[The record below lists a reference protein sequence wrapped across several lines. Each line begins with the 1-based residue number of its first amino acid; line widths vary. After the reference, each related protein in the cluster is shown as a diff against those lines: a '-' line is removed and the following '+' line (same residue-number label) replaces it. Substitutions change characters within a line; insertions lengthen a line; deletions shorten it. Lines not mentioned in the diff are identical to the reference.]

1 MPNHLAG
8 ETSPYLLQHA
18 DNPVDWR
25 PWGDEA
31 LSVARATNRPIL
43 LSIGYAACH
52 WCHVM
57 AHESFEDPLTAEFMN
72 EHFVCIK
79 VDREERPDLDAVY
92 MQAVQAMTGHG
103 GWPMTVFLTPT
114 AEPFYGGTY
123 FPPADRHGMP
133 SFMRVLKS
141 VSDAYSQ
148 RPETIAASVASMRQI
163 YEGSVAGA
171 AAGAGAGVGGEEIT
185 AEFLDSAVHAVAANF
200 DVELGGFGGAPKFP
214 PTMLLDFLLR
224 HWARTGDASAL
235 EMARNTFVKMAHG
248 GIYDQVGG
256 GFARYSVDARWL
268 VPHFEKMLYD
278 NALLIR
284 FGAQLF
290 EATRDGEAR
299 RVTSETVSWL
309 AGEMTAPGGGFYS
322 SLDADSEGVEGKFYV
337 WTTEELDSVLGDDS
351 PIVKMFYG
359 ATASGNFE
367 GHNILHMPLS
377 TQDVADRNNID
388 LDKLLSIVASAKEK
402 LYGYRSR
409 RIWPTRDDKIIAAWN
424 GLALR
429 GVVEAGRALDDDEF
443 RALAMRNAEFLL
455 QHMIVDGR
463 CMRSYSDRSHRLPG
477 FLEDQAAVALGF
489 LAVFEQSLDAKWLN
503 AARLL
508 ARVMLDKFWDAEQAT
523 FFDTSHD
530 AEQLVSRPR
539 DPTDNATP
547 SGTSLAVDLLL
558 RLANYDGNQNSRA
571 IAARVMNSLADAA
584 SRYPSAFGHLLG
596 DAEYA
601 ETFACHGDYCDMPS
615 PRALDIALQ
624 TSSSTK

>member
-25 PWGDEA
+25 PWGEEA
-31 LSVARATNRPIL
+31 LSAARAGNRPIL

-103 GWPMTVFLTPT
+103 GWPMTVFLTPSG
-114 AEPFYGGTY
+114 EPFYGGTY
-123 FPPADRHGMP
+123 FPPTDRHGMP

-141 VSDAYSQ
+141 VSDAYTQ

-163 YEGSVAGA
+163 YEDRVAGA
-171 AAGAGAGVGGEEIT
+171 GGDLEIS
-185 AEFLDSAVHAVAANF
+185 AQSLDSAVHAVAANY
-200 DVELGGFGGAPKFP
+200 DTQLGGFGGAPKFP
-214 PTMLLDFLLR
+214 PTMVLDFLLR
-224 HWARTGDASAL
+224 HWARTGNADAL
-235 EMARNTFVKMAHG
+235 EMARNTFTRMARG

-284 FGAQLF
+284 FGAHLF
-290 EATRDGEAR
+290 EATRDEEVR
-299 RVTSETVSWL
+299 RVTREVVSWL
-309 AGEMTAPGGGFYS
+309 ASEMTSPGGGFYS

-337 WTTEELDSVLGDDS
+337 WTTDELDSILGDDS
-351 PIVKMFYG
+351 PIVKNFYG
-359 ATASGNFE
+359 VTAAGNFE
-367 GHNILHMPLS
+367 GHNILHVPVS
-377 TQDVADRNNID
+377 VEDFADRNGID
-388 LDKLLSIVASAKEK
+388 AVKLLSIVGNAKEQ
-402 LYGYRSR
+402 LYAYRSQR
-409 RIWPTRDDKIIAAWN
+409 VRPTRDDKIIAAWN

-429 GVVEAGRALDDDEF
+429 GVVEAGRAVDDDAT
-443 RALAMRNAEFLL
+443 RALAVRNAEFLL

-463 CMRSYSDRSHRLPG
+463 CMRSYSERANPLAG
-477 FLEDQAAVALGF
+477 FLEDQAGVALGF
-489 LAVFEQSLDAKWLN
+489 LAVFEQTLDAKWLD

-508 ARVMLDKFWDAEQAT
+508 ARVMLDKFWDAGKVA
-523 FFDTSHD
+523 FFDTAHD

-558 RLANYDGNQNSRA
+558 RLANYDGNQEFRG
-571 IAARVMNSLADAA
+571 IAERVMNSLAEAS

-615 PRALDIALQ
+615 PRALDIARQ
-624 TSSSTK
+624 TSTSNT